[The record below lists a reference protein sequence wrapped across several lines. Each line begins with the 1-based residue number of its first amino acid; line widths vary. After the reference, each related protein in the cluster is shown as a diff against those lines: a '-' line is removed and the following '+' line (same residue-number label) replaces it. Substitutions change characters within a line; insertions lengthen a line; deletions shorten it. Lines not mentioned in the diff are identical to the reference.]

1 MKKYKA
7 VLLDFDDTLIDTQGY
22 AKTCLRNMFKEFHLD
37 KYFESFDVF
46 FKTYH
51 EHTHQLWTE
60 YALNK
65 IDKATLMKER
75 FSRPLVSTP
84 FSEKEVEKINNHFLS
99 QVIKINETIEGAHD
113 LLEYLKNK
121 GYKLVMLSNGFSE
134 MQYDKISN
142 VGFDGFFDEVILS
155 DAVGVNKPHRIIFEK
170 ALEEV
175 GVTANEAI
183 MIGDNF
189 LADIIGAKKSGIDQ
203 IWYNPHKI
211 KEDEKATYEV
221 TTLKEIMNIL

>member
-1 MKKYKA
+1 MKKYKV

-22 AKTCLRNMFKEFHLD
+22 AKTCLSNMFNEFHLD
-37 KYFESFDVF
+37 NYFESFDAF

-51 EHTHQLWTE
+51 THTHELWTE

-65 IDKATLMKER
+65 IDKFTLMKER
-75 FSRPLVSTP
+75 FARPLANTP
-84 FSEKEVEKINNHFLS
+84 LSAKDVENINNHFLS
-99 QVIKINETIEGAHD
+99 KVIKIDETIEGAHE

-155 DAVGVNKPHRIIFEK
+155 DAVGVNKPHPIIFEK

-175 GVTANEAI
+175 KATASEAI

-189 LADIIGAKKSGIDQ
+189 LADILGAKKSGIDQ
-203 IWYNPHKI
+203 IWYNPHQI
-211 KEDEKATYEV
+211 KESEKATYEV